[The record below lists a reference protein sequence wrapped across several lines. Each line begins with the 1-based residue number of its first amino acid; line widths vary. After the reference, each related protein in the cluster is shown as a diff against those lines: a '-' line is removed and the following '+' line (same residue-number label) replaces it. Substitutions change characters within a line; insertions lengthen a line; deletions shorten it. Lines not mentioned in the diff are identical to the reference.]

1 MKSLWSW
8 QVWNILYNRE
18 AHRCDPWATS
28 WWGGQV
34 RLVLMAATKPARD
47 HMTEFSR
54 GLSAPGAWAT
64 ETHWTTTAHMAPS
77 AYKPQQW
84 RLLYGNLWWL
94 ILAPENNSS
103 SLTASIL
110 GINSP
115 HTHFWGC
122 VMVTIS
128 VSREV

>member
-1 MKSLWSW
+1 MALGPPPGEDK
-8 QVWNILYNRE
+8 
-18 AHRCDPWATS
+18 
-28 WWGGQV
+28 V
-34 RLVLMAATKPARD
+34 RLAPMTATKPAGD
-47 HMTEFSR
+47 HMTDFSH
-54 GLSAPGAWAT
+54 GLSAPDGWAM
-64 ETHWTTTAHMAPS
+64 ETHLTTTAHVALSGYSPR
-77 AYKPQQW
+77 QW

-94 ILAPENNSS
+94 ILAPENNSN

-128 VSREV
+128 VSRGV